1 MNKSIISA
9 ESLNNE
15 ILNNS
20 GCIIFDLRF
29 NLIKKDEGYNKYL
42 KEHIPGAFYVNLED
56 DLSDITLNEGGRHPL
71 PNISE
76 SVSYTHPSPR
86 DRQ

>member
-29 NLIKKDEGYNKYL
+29 NLIKKDEG
-42 KEHIPGAFYVNLED
+42 
-56 DLSDITLNEGGRHPL
+56 
-71 PNISE
+71 
-76 SVSYTHPSPR
+76 
-86 DRQ
+86 

>member
-56 DLSDITLNEGGRHPL
+56 D
-71 PNISE
+71 
-76 SVSYTHPSPR
+76 
-86 DRQ
+86 

>member
-29 NLIKKDEGYNKYL
+29 NLIKKDEGYNKYFRL
-42 KEHIPGAFYVNLED
+42 FLM
-56 DLSDITLNEGGRHPL
+56 
-71 PNISE
+71 
-76 SVSYTHPSPR
+76 
-86 DRQ
+86 